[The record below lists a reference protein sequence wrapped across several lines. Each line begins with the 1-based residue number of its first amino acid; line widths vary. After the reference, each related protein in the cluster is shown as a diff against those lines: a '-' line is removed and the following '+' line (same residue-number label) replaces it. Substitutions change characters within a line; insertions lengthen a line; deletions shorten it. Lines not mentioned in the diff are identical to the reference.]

1 MQHALQHQTAPVK
14 GANSAAQ
21 AASPADNSG
30 LLPPK
35 MSYGYRWPRVVKQI
49 TWYDSADYFPEDKV
63 GTSTTPSPQ
72 FIGGYM
78 LLVRN
83 DKEE

>member
-1 MQHALQHQTAPVK
+1 M
-14 GANSAAQ
+14 
-21 AASPADNSG
+21 
-30 LLPPK
+30 
-35 MSYGYRWPRVVKQI
+35 VKQI